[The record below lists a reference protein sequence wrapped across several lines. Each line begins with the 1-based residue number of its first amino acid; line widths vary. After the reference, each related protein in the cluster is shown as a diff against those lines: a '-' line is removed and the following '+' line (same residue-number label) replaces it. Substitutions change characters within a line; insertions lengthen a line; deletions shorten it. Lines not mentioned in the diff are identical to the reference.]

1 MKNDGISRYH
11 RLYWY
16 VVAAMILCLMC
27 VYSAPVSYAGSVTS
41 VGEMNLG
48 TPHSSLGANSTSPS
62 RFLSSLGN
70 APLSIN
76 RELFYATVPSYATV
90 AHNYTIEVLVVNNS
104 TSPIPIFVQLLVP
117 VGAMIVHPLFLQTVV
132 EGRSQILT
140 NFSVIPFNTKFAAPI
155 NVSAQLSIWFFNNM
169 SRPQLVDQVSSLVYQ
184 INPYTYSSYAAAVL
198 VLIVLTSFGIILG
211 YAIRR
216 RKYRAQQLRES
227 WSNQINPVT
236 STGSE

>member
-76 RELFYATVPSYATV
+76 RGLFYATVPSYATV

-104 TSPIPIFVQLLVP
+104 TSPIPIFV
-117 VGAMIVHPLFLQTVV
+117 A
-132 EGRSQILT
+132 
-140 NFSVIPFNTKFAAPI
+140 
-155 NVSAQLSIWFFNNM
+155 SACGSNDSPSTFPSN
-169 SRPQLVDQVSSLVYQ
+169 SC
-184 INPYTYSSYAAAVL
+184 
-198 VLIVLTSFGIILG
+198 
-211 YAIRR
+211 R
-216 RKYRAQQLRES
+216 RKK
-227 WSNQINPVT
+227 SNIDQFFSHSLQHEICRPD
-236 STGSE
+236 